1 MFGLFRGLGGD
12 VRLAGRSLRRNPGFS
27 LAVILTLG
35 IGVGLVTAT
44 AGLVNAYLVR
54 ALPYPESD
62 RLVFVEGLGA
72 PDWRSAPNVLLRV
85 AAWDLDAL
93 SIVSGG
99 APERVWSSWVTP
111 GFFQVLG
118 VQPALGRVFNE
129 SETAPGGPRVALIS
143 HGLWQRRWAGSRAVI
158 GQTFSAYSDDRPDE
172 AEVFTI
178 VGVLPADFWYFNRF
192 TEVLAPLRTE
202 RRVSLATL
210 APGVTPDAAQRVLA
224 QATQGGDRARA
235 DVRVVPVRESFTER
249 ARPILGALAGAVLLV
264 LLLACGNAATLL
276 LVRSTARQREFSI
289 RAALGAGRARMAR
302 QLLLEGLALA
312 SGAALIGMAAAWLIM
327 NASGQLFERALG
339 TAVPGGSDQLR
350 IDRFALTIALAVSTI
365 AALLF
370 TLIPQ
375 LATNRL
381 NLIGSLIGTRSTDS
395 VRRQRARSLLVGLQ
409 IALSLAL
416 LIGAGLL
423 TRSALHLQRLDLGFD
438 ARNVVAIDV
447 SMRQSTYN
455 SADARADFFRRLVAS
470 VREQVPG
477 ATVALTRAAPLRAA
491 GGPAI
496 ETPEHPAD
504 STSPNA
510 TVIAVTP
517 EYFQTLGI
525 TLLAG
530 ANFDATQRT
539 GSDPVAIISASLA
552 RRLWPGQD
560 AIGRRLRVA
569 SDPAE
574 QNATPA
580 PWSTVIGVAVDARR
594 TVGEETPPDLYV
606 PVAQAPPVVAEL
618 VVRDPAGRERLN
630 DIRRAAWLLN
640 PELPL
645 NGVRWLE
652 DDVRAATL
660 PARFLASVLAAFAAF
675 AVLLATLGLY
685 GVVAFAVLQRRRDI
699 AIRMALGATSERV
712 VRMFVRQGLTLL
724 LAGGA
729 AGMAGGFFLSQ
740 LLRGLLHGTSPADL
754 PTYAAVFL
762 VLTAAALLATWLPA
776 QRAARAEP
784 MQVLQEL

>member
-1 MFGLFRGLGGD
+1 
-12 VRLAGRSLRRNPGFS
+12 
-27 LAVILTLG
+27 LG

-44 AGLVNAYLVR
+44 GGLVNAYLVR

-62 RLVFVEGLGA
+62 RLVFVEGPGA
-72 PDWRSAPNVLLRV
+72 PDWRSAPNVLQRV

-99 APERVWSSWVTP
+99 APERVWTSWVTP

-143 HGLWQRRWAGSRAVI
+143 HGLWQRRWAGSRSVI

-172 AEVFTI
+172 AEVFTV

-224 QATQGGDRARA
+224 QAAQGGDPART

-249 ARPILGALAGAVLLV
+249 ARPILGALASAVLLV

-276 LVRSTARQREFSI
+276 LVRAAARQREFSI
-289 RAALGAGRARMAR
+289 RAALGAGRARIAR

-312 SGAALIGMAAAWLIM
+312 TGAALIGMAAAWLIM
-327 NASGQLFERALG
+327 NASGQLFEKALG
-339 TAVPGGSDQLR
+339 TAVPGGSDELR
-350 IDRFALTIALAVSTI
+350 IDQFALTIALAVSTV

-381 NLIGSLIGTRSTDS
+381 NLVGSLIGARSTDS
-395 VRRQRARSLLVGLQ
+395 VRRQRARSVLVGLQ

-438 ARNVVAIDV
+438 PRNVVAIDV

-455 SADARADFFRRLVAS
+455 GADARAEFFGRLVAS

-477 ATVALTRAAPLRAA
+477 ATVALTRAAPLRDV

-504 STSPNA
+504 STSPTA
-510 TVIAVTP
+510 TVTAVTP
-517 EYFQTLGI
+517 EYFQTLGV

-539 GSDPVAIISASLA
+539 GSTPVAIVSTSLA
-552 RRLWPGQD
+552 RRLWPGQN

-569 SDPAE
+569 PDPAE
-574 QNATPA
+574 RSATPA
-580 PWSTVIGVAVDARR
+580 PWSTVIGVAADARR
-594 TVGEETPPDLYV
+594 TIAEESPPDLYV
-606 PVAQAPPVVAEL
+606 PVAQAPPIVAEL
-618 VVRDPAGRERLN
+618 VVRDPAGRERLA
-630 DIRRAAWLLN
+630 DIRRAAWLVN

-645 NGVRWLE
+645 SGVRWLD
-652 DDVRAATL
+652 DDVHAATL
-660 PARFLASVLAAFAAF
+660 PARFLASVLAAFAGF

-699 AIRMALGATSERV
+699 AIRIALGATHERV
-712 VRMFVRQGLTLL
+712 VGMFVRQGLTLL
-724 LAGGA
+724 LLGGVAGL
-729 AGMAGGFFLSQ
+729 AGGFFLSR
-740 LLRGLLHGTSPADL
+740 LLRGLLHGTTPGDL
-754 PTYAAVFL
+754 PTYATVVTA
-762 VLTAAALLATWLPA
+762 LTGAALLATWLPA
-776 QRAARAEP
+776 RRAARAEP
-784 MQVLQEL
+784 MQVLHEL